1 MCHVSILIGRNDGSN
16 VEVAERWQTMAEE
29 EGRELSL
36 LVTRRELKRLSEL
49 ACASISTRAS
59 IGVKKI
65 ALP

>member
-1 MCHVSILIGRNDGSN
+1 MTVRMW
-16 VEVAERWQTMAEE
+16 RWQKG
-29 EGRELSL
+29 GRRWLKRRGGNF
-36 LVTRRELKRLSEL
+36 VTRRELKRLSEL